1 VTSLER
7 FWDRV
12 LEARAR
18 RYASGRTTSERLD
31 RPVVSVGNL
40 TVGGTGKTPMVERLA
55 RWFLA
60 EGKRP
65 AILSRGYGRAS
76 RDVVVVSSGAGPLV
90 GSDRGGDEPVEL
102 SRALP
107 GAIVAVA
114 PRRADAGR
122 AVASLDPDV
131 FILDDGYQH
140 LALERDL
147 DLLLFDAADPFGGLH
162 YPPLGRLRE
171 PLSAI
176 ARADAIVFTRPQPG
190 APGSA
195 ALDAIARENPSAPR
209 FTARIRAARLSDE
222 RGTAAPRPSRP
233 FVGVCGI
240 ARPESF
246 RMALAELDLAPAELL
261 AFPDHRRYRAADMA
275 KIASAVRRAGDDVVI
290 VTTEKDAVKL
300 SGRLPQPLLTVRLE
314 VEIDEPDFFPFIR
327 RRLFGSE
334 AGEGRSGRT
343 S

>member
-1 VTSLER
+1 MRPLER

-18 RYASGRTTSERLD
+18 RYATGRASSEQLD

-65 AILSRGYGRAS
+65 AILSRGYGRTG
-76 RDVVVVSSGAGPLV
+76 RDVVIVSCGGGPLV

-102 SRALP
+102 ARAVP

-114 PRRADAGR
+114 TRRADAGR
-122 AVASLDPDV
+122 AVAGLEPDV
-131 FILDDGYQH
+131 FVLDDGFQH
-140 LALERDL
+140 LSLERDL
-147 DLLLFDAADPFGGLH
+147 DLLLVDASDPFGGLR
-162 YPPLGRLRE
+162 YPPIGRLRE

-190 APGSA
+190 APTAA
-195 ALDAIARENPSAPR
+195 ALDAIARQNPSAPR

-222 RGTAAPRPSRP
+222 RGAPAPRPSRP
-233 FVGVCGI
+233 FVAVCGI

-261 AFPDHRRYRAADMA
+261 AFPDHRRYRPADVA
-275 KIASAVRRAGDDVVI
+275 KITAAVRRAGDDVAI

-300 SGRLPQPLLTVRLE
+300 AGRLPRPLLTVRLE
-314 VEIDEPDFFPFIR
+314 VEIEEPDFFPFVR
-327 RRLFGSE
+327 RSLFGSG
-334 AGEGRSGRT
+334 AGEVRSDRT
-343 S
+343 P